1 MAFQPVPGFTK
12 PQNQFM
18 HWLYVNH
25 PQLYSV
31 GIQTAKNYARN
42 ITMRGLGFDWSSIGD
57 MFSKVVDTV
66 KGAAPGILQIQ
77 QQKKLL
83 DLQIAKAKAG
93 QAPLTAAQYAAY
105 ATPAVAAS
113 AEAQG
118 QPVNVQP
125 YGHARAKTSGLCSVD
140 RRGLY
145 GAVLVHSPSD
155 QRTPP
160 LKR

>member
-125 YGHARAKTSGLCSVD
+125 YVLGMPAQKLAG
-140 RRGLY
+140 Y
-145 GAVLVHSPSD
+145 AVLTVAGFMALYWFTHRPTKG
-155 QRTPP
+155 R
-160 LKR
+160 RR